1 MTNNNPAFY
10 HVSNIERPLSSIRN
24 YAAGL
29 AMISETMGEEGLVVQ
44 EMSWAITDL
53 VKKIDKE
60 YSALF
65 KLTHPDRERFEREG
79 WPEGRQPPEKSE

>member
-1 MTNNNPAFY
+1 MTDSPAFY

-53 VKKIDKE
+53 VKKIEED

-65 KLTHPDRERFEREG
+65 KLTHPNRDRFEREG
-79 WPEGRQPPEKSE
+79 WPEDSPLPDKPE